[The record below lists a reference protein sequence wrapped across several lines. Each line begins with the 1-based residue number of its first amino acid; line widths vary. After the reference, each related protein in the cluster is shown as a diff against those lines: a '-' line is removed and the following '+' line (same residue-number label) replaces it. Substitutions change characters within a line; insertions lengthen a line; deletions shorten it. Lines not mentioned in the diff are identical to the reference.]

1 MRRTILTVALWA
13 VLSAYSA
20 AAEAPL
26 LPLGPSA
33 VAFDQVDIF
42 AIGPYASTPNDFARD
57 VEALSAPKD
66 GLQPTFTM
74 PLKSL
79 KHVAYLNGMSRVE
92 TPARH
97 LVVIT
102 KPGEVDT
109 LDTQKKTY
117 KKVAG
122 AALKLLPVGSGGSS
136 MPLFPGSPA
145 TTSPGTIDLT
155 FSLEGS
161 SIEAQTIAG
170 QVVNGYRVVL
180 SLVSAN
186 ATGSCLSVVKFANIK
201 GTIDAFIIDRV
212 EPPPTTTTGS
222 LAPSIVPQDFTKLPG
237 LNPKGCAIDAMSI
250 QMRHVANAAALA
262 GFYLYRRIAIVP
274 AEGSGIPISPTIV
287 SERGNVRDLTAAD
300 AALFTVPADYTLQP

>member
-13 VLSAYSA
+13 VLFGYSA

-26 LPLGPSA
+26 MLPGLSA

-42 AIGPYASTPNDFARD
+42 AIGPYGSSPNDFARD

-74 PLKSL
+74 PMKSL
-79 KHVAYLNGMSRVE
+79 KHFAYLNGMSRVE
-92 TPARH
+92 TPASH
-97 LVVIT
+97 LVVIA

-117 KKVAG
+117 KRVAG
-122 AALKLLPVGSGGSS
+122 AALKLLPVSRGGYS

-155 FSLEGS
+155 FLLDGS
-161 SIEAQTIAG
+161 PIEAQTIAG
-170 QVVNGYRVVL
+170 QVVNGYHVVL

-186 ATGSCLSVVKFANIK
+186 ATGSCLSVAKFANLK
-201 GTIDAFIIDRV
+201 GTIDSFIIDRV
-212 EPPPTTTTGS
+212 EPPSMTTGN
-222 LAPSIVPQDFTKLPG
+222 LAPSIVPQDLMKLPG
-237 LNPKGCAIDAMSI
+237 LNPKGCAIDTMSI

>member
-1 MRRTILTVALWA
+1 MRRTLLAVALCA
-13 VLSAYSA
+13 VFSSSAFA
-20 AAEAPL
+20 ADAPVMS
-26 LPLGPSA
+26 PGPSA

-42 AIGPYASTPNDFARD
+42 AIGPYGSTPSDFARD
-57 VEALSAPKD
+57 AEALSAPKD
-66 GLQPTFTM
+66 GPQPTFTM
-74 PLKSL
+74 PMKSL
-79 KHVAYLNGMSRVE
+79 KHFAYLNGMSRVE
-92 TPARH
+92 IPARH

-102 KPGEVDT
+102 KSGEIDT

-117 KKVAG
+117 KRIAG
-122 AALKLLPVGSGGSS
+122 AALKLLPVSSGGSS

-155 FSLEGS
+155 FSLDGS

-170 QVVNGYRVVL
+170 QVANGYRVAL

-186 ATGSCLSVVKFANIK
+186 ATGSCLSVVKFANLK
-201 GTIDAFIIDRV
+201 GTIDSFIIDRV
-212 EPPPTTTTGS
+212 EPPSTTSGS
-222 LAPSIVPQDFTKLPG
+222 LAPSILPQDFTKLPG
-237 LNPKGCAIDAMSI
+237 LNPKGCAIDTMSI